1 MAQSPPTR
9 PASGSSP
16 EESEIPTGTN
26 LSGAQRDVLDLLRK
40 HGLAETR
47 ENYIRL
53 TLGHDPTDDEW
64 GPELEGQ
71 LPDHLQE
78 R

>member
-1 MAQSPPTR
+1 M
-9 PASGSSP
+9 
-16 EESEIPTGTN
+16 
-26 LSGAQRDVLDLLRK
+26 LDLLRK